1 MRPRPNIRAAIRS
14 TAVAALAVAMLGSAI
29 GCLSEDTSGSST
41 TKNSTNTTGSTTSN
55 SPESNDQPNTSES
68 LAGAE
73 LVRAVCDDQAE
84 AETVATLETSKV
96 DEASGLAA
104 SRSQPGIWWT
114 HNDSG
119 GKAEIYAFDESG
131 KLLAILSL
139 TSAESRDWED
149 IAIAVDD
156 VGRDWIYVGDI
167 GDNKSKR
174 DEVSIYKVLAPE
186 ISIGDNADDT
196 PQRLKA
202 TPERFRFTY
211 PGGARDAEALL
222 VDPDLATAYIIDKDW
237 SLAGKSNVFAGSVAG
252 TATGDPVALDKVGEI
267 DLPPAS
273 LVTAAD
279 LSPDGSAIAVRAY
292 GSEFLFDRDA
302 DQSIIDAL
310 SGDPCTGP
318 TIAEVQG
325 EAIAF
330 AADGRSYM
338 TIPEGADPVLHRVRR
353 RR

>member
-1 MRPRPNIRAAIRS
+1 MIPQPSICAAIRS
-14 TAVAALAVAMLGSAI
+14 TAVAALAIAMLGSAI
-29 GCLSEDTSGSST
+29 GCSNKDSSGSST
-41 TKNSTNTTGSTTSN
+41 TKSSTNTTGSTTST
-55 SPESNDQPNTSES
+55 SPESSDPPDSSDS
-68 LAGAE
+68 LAGSE
-73 LVRAVCDDQAE
+73 LVHAVCDDQVAV
-84 AETVATLETSKV
+84 ETVATLETSKV

-139 TSAESRDWED
+139 AGAESRDWED

-186 ISIGDNADDT
+186 IRVGDDADDT

-252 TATGDPVALDKVGEI
+252 TATDDPVELDKVGEI
-267 DLPPAS
+267 ELPPPS
-273 LVTAAD
+273 LITAAD

-292 GSEFLFDRDA
+292 GSEFLFDRDVNE
-302 DQSIIDAL
+302 SIINAL
-310 SGDPCTGP
+310 YGEPCTGP

-338 TIPEGADPVLHRVRR
+338 TIPEGADPTLHRVRR